1 MSQSDRRVVITGMG
15 LISPLGHTP
24 EELWNALDT
33 GQSGVKILSA
43 IPTDHFPADFGGECT
58 EFTGNI
64 SNFGT
69 LEKKLQRSIKKALRL
84 MCREIQL
91 GVAAAQLAI
100 SDAGLEP
107 GSFDPTRFG
116 TLFGSDYIITSPL
129 DFIQGIQNCV
139 EASGASG
146 KPGEFNFENW
156 AEAGIPKVEPL
167 WLLKYLPNMPASHV
181 AIFNDLRGP
190 SNSLTVREASANL
203 SVAEATTII
212 QRGSADIMISGS
224 TGSRIHPLRTVHLVL
239 QEQLADRNTEA
250 AGGDPVKACRP
261 FDKDRSG
268 MVLGEGAGVVILEE
282 LSSAQKRGA
291 NILGEV
297 VGYGSSSVASRQGVG
312 DYKTAFSNVLQGALE
327 TSGLQPKD
335 VGHVHAHGLSSPK
348 CDHEEAEAIKSIM
361 GQTPVT
367 AAKSYMGNLGGGSGM
382 IEMISSMLAIQN
394 DSLFPILNCDSL
406 GDDCPITAVREKGTS
421 PGDSFISTSITPQ
434 GQASS
439 IAIRAFSG

>member
-15 LISPLGHTP
+15 LISPLGHSP
-24 EELWNALDT
+24 EDLWHALEN
-33 GQSGVKILSA
+33 GQSGVKVLSA
-43 IPTDHFPADFGGECT
+43 IPTDHFPSDFGGECT
-58 EFTGNI
+58 EFTGEI
-64 SNFGT
+64 SNFGP

-100 SDAGLEP
+100 ANAGLEP

-116 TLFGSDYIITSPL
+116 TLFGSDYIITSPI
-129 DFIQGIQNCV
+129 DYIEGIQNCIQPPDG
-139 EASGASG
+139 SGQ
-146 KPGEFNFENW
+146 FNFENW
-156 AEAGIPKVEPL
+156 AENGIPKVEPL

-212 QRGSADIMISGS
+212 QRGSADIMISGA
-224 TGSRIHPLRTVHLVL
+224 TGSRIHPLRTVHLAL
-239 QEQLADRNTEA
+239 QEKLADRNTEA
-250 AGGDPVKACRP
+250 ADGDPTKACRP

-268 MVLGEGAGVVILEE
+268 MVLGEGAGVVVLEE
-282 LSSAQKRGA
+282 LSAAQKRGA
-291 NILGEV
+291 KIFGEV

-312 DYKTAFSNVLQGALE
+312 DYKTAFSNVLKSTLE
-327 TSGLQPKD
+327 TSGLKPAD
-335 VGHVHAHGLSSPK
+335 VGHIHAHGLSSPK
-348 CDHEEAEAIKSIM
+348 CDREEAEAINAIM

-382 IEMISSMLAIQN
+382 IEMISSLLAIEN
-394 DSLFPILNCDSL
+394 KSLFPILNCDSL
-406 GDDCPITAVREKGTS
+406 SDDCPIAAVQESGGS
-421 PGDSFISTSITPQ
+421 PGDSFISTNITPQ

-439 IAIRAFSG
+439 IAIREFTE

>member
-15 LISPLGHTP
+15 LISPLGHSP
-24 EELWNALDT
+24 AELWNALQN
-33 GQSGVKILSA
+33 GQSGVKKLSA

-58 EFTGNI
+58 
-64 SNFGT
+64 GT

-100 SDAGLEP
+100 ADAGLEP

-129 DFIQGIQNCV
+129 DFVQGIQNCMV
-139 EASGASG
+139 ASGT
-146 KPGEFNFENW
+146 PGQFNFENW
-156 AEAGIPKVEPL
+156 ADEGIPKVEPL

-250 AGGDPVKACRP
+250 AGGDPAKACRP

-282 LSSAQKRGA
+282 LTSAQ
-291 NILGEV
+291 
-297 VGYGSSSVASRQGVG
+297 S
-312 DYKTAFSNVLQGALE
+312 
-327 TSGLQPKD
+327 
-335 VGHVHAHGLSSPK
+335 
-348 CDHEEAEAIKSIM
+348 
-361 GQTPVT
+361 
-367 AAKSYMGNLGGGSGM
+367 
-382 IEMISSMLAIQN
+382 
-394 DSLFPILNCDSL
+394 
-406 GDDCPITAVREKGTS
+406 
-421 PGDSFISTSITPQ
+421 
-434 GQASS
+434 
-439 IAIRAFSG
+439 